1 MKVTRFKKLIS
12 WNLIALIGYLSLTI
26 TIFFMIS
33 ISLASTQLH
42 MRLDL
47 DEFIYNYMLE
57 HLIYPYLSLYK
68 IQMFAI
74 IFLLLVSIAENSYYK
89 VRGEYGLRIFC
100 EHEIG
105 YSRFF
110 IIGLVLNFCPLYM
123 FSSFV
128 LKSIMKIL

>member
-1 MKVTRFKKLIS
+1 
-12 WNLIALIGYLSLTI
+12 
-26 TIFFMIS
+26 MIS

-105 YSRFF
+105 YVFF
-110 IIGLVLNFCPLYM
+110 ICI
-123 FSSFV
+123 
-128 LKSIMKIL
+128 KINYENIVILWYNQSYKKYK